1 MRATVFGAVV
11 MEMNARAAAPPQP
24 GRVVHATQL
33 RSAPGGRSGAQAAY
47 LSRMG
52 CKTRL
57 VGALGADPTGE
68 LLRLYLESRGVD
80 ISAIKVIPRAETG
93 AHMRYALPTGELASV
108 ECMGANAVL
117 SADLIPDAALQQSDL
132 FVSQLSVPA
141 AELIS
146 AAIRARSSG
155 CMVVVD
161 ASGFVPTRL
170 FASGHFDWL
179 SADAPEFARLCAAW
193 GIFGVDP
200 MDCCRLLAERLGCGV
215 ACDLGPEGAIAC
227 VPGGQ
232 VVAVPGNPSSR
243 NSQQCSAVFCAA
255 FALAMCSS
263 AGAQTAL
270 LLAQQAAVGRHATV
284 DALRA
289 RELVI
294 A

>member
-11 MEMNARAAAPPQP
+11 LEMNARAAAPPQP
-24 GRVVHATQL
+24 RRAVHATQL

-80 ISAIKVIPRAETG
+80 ISAIKVIPGAETG
-93 AHMRYALPTGELASV
+93 ARIRYALPTGELASV
-108 ECMGANAVL
+108 EYMGANALL
-117 SADLIPDAALQQSDL
+117 SADLIPDVALQLSDL

-141 AELIS
+141 AELSS

-155 CMVVVD
+155 CLVVVD

-179 SADAPEFARLCAAW
+179 SADAPEFAQLCAAW
-193 GIFGVDP
+193 GIYGVDP

-215 ACDLGPEGAIAC
+215 ACNLGPEGAIAC
-227 VPGGQ
+227 VPGSQ
-232 VVAVPGNPSSR
+232 VVAVPGNLPSR
-243 NSQQCSAVFCAA
+243 DCEPCSAVFGAA

-263 AGAQTAL
+263 VGTQSAL
-270 LLAQQAAVGRHATV
+270 LLAQQAAAGRHTAA
-284 DALRA
+284 DAPPS
-289 RELVI
+289 RELAI